1 MGVILQK
8 FEPIRVS
15 RAQSNYYSRVRSILQ
30 VYQSKMNQIISRIEE
45 RILSSAELQ
54 ALIKEYLK
62 HLKTILSIQNL
73 FSQPL
78 SIPPVQNIL
87 NIHIPLVQD
96 QQFPELN
103 SDQINQLLLETDLNQ
118 VQENLN
124 FRANQI
130 YERINTEDGH
140 VLDFL
145 SNRLSLINKAFILEK
160 LYCDEIQQFLENLS
174 LQTEE
179 FINSQI
185 IELQKTKEESQ
196 SAFLDCFIK
205 MFSIHI
211 KSQIYHLFTLVNYQ
225 LTNFNTFLHYSRSS
239 FSELQYCLTI
249 QFHAFQLRQ
258 RYLFKETLRQ
268 NLELNS
274 NTITEIDCL
283 DDISF

>member
-1 MGVILQK
+1 M
-8 FEPIRVS
+8 
-15 RAQSNYYSRVRSILQ
+15 
-30 VYQSKMNQIISRIEE
+30 
-45 RILSSAELQ
+45 
-54 ALIKEYLK
+54 
-62 HLKTILSIQNL
+62 
-73 FSQPL
+73 
-78 SIPPVQNIL
+78 QNIL

-103 SDQINQLLLETDLNQ
+103 SNQINQLLLETDLNQ

-124 FRANQI
+124 FRADQI
-130 YERINTEDGH
+130 YESINTEDGH

-185 IELQKTKEESQ
+185 RELQRTKEESQ

-205 MFSIHI
+205 MFSIHV
-211 KSQIYHLFTLVNYQ
+211 KSQIYHLFALVNYQ